1 MLSLDVP
8 TAVMRGGIH
17 LAQLHPGPRVGR
29 PLLRQVVQERR
40 RVLQV
45 PAQGQ
50 PRGTEVRLA
59 GSLPGREYNSLCSC
73 VMTCVSRYQLC
84 VCSQSQM
91 IRSHLFTLTIL

>member
-1 MLSLDVP
+1 MTFLFAIALVSIVEFVFCLSRVLVP
-8 TAVMRGGIH
+8 AHAEPGRSHGRDARGIH
-17 LAQLHPGPRVGR
+17 LAQLHAGPRVGR

-59 GSLPGREYNSLCSC
+59 GSLPGRE
-73 VMTCVSRYQLC
+73 
-84 VCSQSQM
+84 
-91 IRSHLFTLTIL
+91 